1 MTTARTRM
9 SQGILHGFPLPSV
22 AAFRNNWYEFSIVW
36 RQREIYLPLKTI
48 SITQKENTINV
59 S

>member
-1 MTTARTRM
+1 MM
-9 SQGILHGFPLPSV
+9 VDNVCYNLV
-22 AAFRNNWYEFSIVW
+22 NEEEIVYATE
-36 RQREIYLPLKTI
+36 RERERKREIYLPHKTI